1 MERKMNTKITF
12 LGIYKTDYY
21 LLTTNTPSSLHQLPT
36 KCLNLVVTGLQ

>member
-1 MERKMNTKITF
+1 MEPKMNRKIIF

-21 LLTTNTPSSLHQLPT
+21 LPITNTPSNLHQLPT